1 MRCIF
6 FVPRPGT
13 FTGADLARLEA
24 EAASN
29 PGAKGPLLRHL
40 HVRPPYAGDKSVPS
54 KKYPWC
60 SKWTDPW
67 LEENAGQENLV
78 HLV

>member
-29 PGAKGPLLRHL
+29 PGARGALLRHL
-40 HVRPPYAGDKSVPS
+40 HVGAHVH
-54 KKYPWC
+54 
-60 SKWTDPW
+60 
-67 LEENAGQENLV
+67 EENFPSVEV
-78 HLV
+78 P